1 MFIFPHLTFFAL
13 FFLDEFPEHS
23 SVLDHMENSIDIP
36 PLTTARTPLI
46 GSLKA
51 QTRSYIAF
59 ILLGVATLLPFN
71 FYITAN
77 AYFSC
82 KFNDTSGAKNSSIHV
97 GYIYESTVI
106 LCGSFTNLITLIL
119 VTVKCAPYVL
129 KYRIYVSF
137 IIIIVC
143 LLLSIGP
150 ALATSIEH
158 TYIFFGLTMV
168 LVMIQTVCSAVLLNC
183 FYSLASTL
191 PNRYIQGIRIFSF
204 SY

>member
-1 MFIFPHLTFFAL
+1 
-13 FFLDEFPEHS
+13 
-23 SVLDHMENSIDIP
+23 MENSLEVP
-36 PLTTARTPLI
+36 PLTTTRTPLI
-46 GSLKA
+46 GSIRA

-59 ILLGVATLLPFN
+59 VLLGVATLLPFN
-71 FYITAN
+71 FYIAAN
-77 AYFSC
+77 SYFSC
-82 KFNDTSGAKNSSIHV
+82 KFNDSSGADNSSVHV

-119 VTVKCAPYVL
+119 VTMKCAPYVL
-129 KYRIYVSF
+129 KYRIYISF
-137 IIIIVC
+137 IIIIIC

-150 ALATSIEH
+150 ALATNIAH

-191 PNRYIQGIRIFSF
+191 PNRYIQGMSL
-204 SY
+204 